1 MFIERVTQNNH
12 EIVNIAAKSK
22 CLRKSWYG
30 SHHIMYIIIYSIN
43 VFSMRLMSSEM
54 LNSKKKRIFFQ
65 LVVDICK
72 MITNVNTLL

>member
-1 MFIERVTQNNH
+1 MFIESVTQNNH

-30 SHHIMYIIIYSIN
+30 SHHIMYMIIYSIN
-43 VFSMRLMSSEM
+43 VFSMRLMPSEM

-72 MITNVNTLL
+72 MLTNVNTLL